1 MSEFYRRLGPSNK
14 RPEGPACLS
23 ARLAHLVVCH
33 QRGNLQT
40 VFQVYGSASTD
51 QVGASNERTAA
62 EQDDGVVERRALCVE
77 VDHSAH

>member
-14 RPEGPACLS
+14 RLKVLPAK
-23 ARLAHLVVCH
+23 RTPRPLVVCH